1 VLIVISSF
9 QWDQYDHVGN
19 LILHAS
25 AGFVLYFYPEQG
37 HNSLD
42 YGTSYLMEGSVMA
55 FEFIHSET
63 TDEGVLILTLDD
75 PKTRNALGG
84 QLSEELEGEI
94 DRFGEDPELRVLM
107 LTGADPA
114 FCSGA
119 NVRAFNRAVQQ
130 REAQGPPPAPGPWEL
145 LDPAYMADSRHEAMG
160 PAIVRQLWNL
170 QKPSIAAVN
179 GAAYGLGCGVALSCD
194 IRIASQDARF
204 SEAFVRNGLIPADG
218 SAWQLP
224 RLIGLSNTLLLQYTG
239 DAVDGQEAYRM
250 GLCSKVVPH
259 TELMPTTLE
268 LATRLAQGPT
278 FSMSLIKMLVHKAQ
292 QQDLAEHLTQAA
304 RAQNL
309 ARQTEDHKEG
319 VRAFVEKRKPDFKG
333 R

>member
-1 VLIVISSF
+1 
-9 QWDQYDHVGN
+9 
-19 LILHAS
+19 
-25 AGFVLYFYPEQG
+25 
-37 HNSLD
+37 
-42 YGTSYLMEGSVMA
+42 MA
-55 FEFIHSET
+55 FEFIRSET
-63 TDEGVLILTLDD
+63 TDDGVLTLTLDD
-75 PKTRNALGG
+75 PSTRNAVGG
-84 QLSEELEGEI
+84 QLSEELEGEV
-94 DRFGEDPELRVLM
+94 DRFSQDPELRVLV

-119 NVRAFNRAVQQ
+119 NVRGFNRAVQQ
-130 REAQGPPPAPGPWEL
+130 REAQGAPPPPTPWEL
-145 LDPAYMADSRHEAMG
+145 LDPAYMADSRHQALG

-179 GAAYGLGCGVALSCD
+179 GAAYGLGCGIALSCD
-194 IRIASQDARF
+194 IRIVSENARF
-204 SEAFVRNGLIPADG
+204 SEAFIRNGLIPADG

-239 DAVDGQEAYRM
+239 DAVDGKEAYRM

-259 TELMPTTLE
+259 DELMSTTME

-292 QQDLAEHLTQAA
+292 QQDLAEHLTQAS

-319 VRAFVEKRKPDFKG
+319 VRAFLEKRKPNFKG

>member
-1 VLIVISSF
+1 
-9 QWDQYDHVGN
+9 
-19 LILHAS
+19 
-25 AGFVLYFYPEQG
+25 
-37 HNSLD
+37 
-42 YGTSYLMEGSVMA
+42 MA
-55 FEFIHSET
+55 FEFIRSQT
-63 TDEGVLILTLDD
+63 TDDGVLILTLDD
-75 PKTRNALGG
+75 PSTRNALGG

-94 DRFGEDPELRVLM
+94 DRFGQDPDLRVLV
-107 LTGADPA
+107 LSGAEPA

-119 NVRAFNRAVQQ
+119 NVRGFNRAVQQ
-130 REAQGPPPAPGPWEL
+130 REAQGTPPPPGPWEL

-194 IRIASQDARF
+194 IRIASQNARF

-239 DAVDGQEAYRM
+239 DAVDGQEAYRL
-250 GLCSKVVPH
+250 GLCSKVVPPDD
-259 TELMPTTLE
+259 LMPTTLE

-319 VRAFVEKRKPDFKG
+319 VRAFLEKRKPNFKG

>member
-1 VLIVISSF
+1 
-9 QWDQYDHVGN
+9 
-19 LILHAS
+19 
-25 AGFVLYFYPEQG
+25 
-37 HNSLD
+37 
-42 YGTSYLMEGSVMA
+42 MA
-55 FEFIHSET
+55 FEFIRSET
-63 TDEGVLILTLDD
+63 TDDGVLTLTLDD
-75 PKTRNALGG
+75 PSTRNAVGG
-84 QLSEELEGEI
+84 QLSEELEGEV
-94 DRFGEDPELRVLM
+94 DRFSQDPKLRVLV

-119 NVRAFNRAVQQ
+119 NVRGFNRAVQQ
-130 REAQGPPPAPGPWEL
+130 REAQGAPPPPTPWEL
-145 LDPAYMADSRHEAMG
+145 LDPAYMADSRHQAMG

-179 GAAYGLGCGVALSCD
+179 GAAYGLGCGIALSCD
-194 IRIASQDARF
+194 IRIASENARF
-204 SEAFVRNGLIPADG
+204 SEAFIRNGLIPADG

-239 DAVDGQEAYRM
+239 DAVDGKEAYRM

-259 TELMPTTLE
+259 DELMSTTME

-292 QQDLAEHLTQAA
+292 QQDLAEHLTQAS

-319 VRAFVEKRKPDFKG
+319 VRAFLEKRKPNFKG